1 MQDNSQNTNLNN
13 EKNEAKILNTPTS
26 GNINSEAANSNSKID
41 ASKIYPDAKL
51 NPLDNANENAIQ
63 AGQSQAL
70 AKAQVESQTAES
82 NRAVSMR
89 VKSLLVL
96 GIFYFINAAIT
107 ITLSSWVIYLG
118 FDSFI
123 SDIGK
128 IENILFIASI
138 GLVVVQLILAVYL
151 IISKDNYRVAFIL
164 KIFLVLQLLSVL
176 SNLFNLTALVI
187 SSLFLIFIWYVYSRV
202 KNLNYL

>member
-1 MQDNSQNTNLNN
+1 MQDNNQSSDLNN
-13 EKNEAKILNTPTS
+13 E
-26 GNINSEAANSNSKID
+26 NSEAKTTSNLVADNKSSEVTNSNNKID

-51 NPLDNANENAIQ
+51 NPLDNVNENATQ

-70 AKAQVESQTAES
+70 AKAQVESQTADS

-107 ITLSSWVIYLG
+107 ITLSSWLVYLG

-123 SDIGK
+123 TNIGK

-151 IISKDNYRVAFIL
+151 IFSKDNYRVAFIL

-176 SNLFNLTALVI
+176 SNLFNLTALVV

>member
-1 MQDNSQNTNLNN
+1 
-13 EKNEAKILNTPTS
+13 
-26 GNINSEAANSNSKID
+26 
-41 ASKIYPDAKL
+41 
-51 NPLDNANENAIQ
+51 
-63 AGQSQAL
+63 
-70 AKAQVESQTAES
+70 
-82 NRAVSMR
+82 MR

-107 ITLSSWVIYLG
+107 ITLSSWLVYLG

-123 SDIGK
+123 TNIGK

-151 IISKDNYRVAFIL
+151 IFSKDNYRVAFIL

-176 SNLFNLTALVI
+176 SNLFNLTALVV

>member
-1 MQDNSQNTNLNN
+1 MQDNNQSSDLNN
-13 EKNEAKILNTPTS
+13 E
-26 GNINSEAANSNSKID
+26 NSEAKTTSNLVSDSKSSEATNSNNKID

-51 NPLDNANENAIQ
+51 NPLDNANENATQ

-70 AKAQVESQTAES
+70 AKAQVESQTADS

-107 ITLSSWVIYLG
+107 ITLSSWLVYLG

-123 SDIGK
+123 TNIGK
-128 IENILFIASI
+128 IENILFYGFNWAGCTSAHSRR
-138 GLVVVQLILAVYL
+138 LP
-151 IISKDNYRVAFIL
+151 NYF
-164 KIFLVLQLLSVL
+164 
-176 SNLFNLTALVI
+176 
-187 SSLFLIFIWYVYSRV
+187 
-202 KNLNYL
+202 

>member
-1 MQDNSQNTNLNN
+1 MQDNNQNQFLNN
-13 EKNEAKILNTPTS
+13 ENSDAKSTGASSVSKNSSENTNT
-26 GNINSEAANSNSKID
+26 NSKID

-51 NPLDNANENAIQ
+51 NPLDNANESVNQ

-70 AKAQVESQTAES
+70 AKAQIENQSADS

-96 GIFYFINAAIT
+96 GIFYFINAAMTIT
-107 ITLSSWVIYLG
+107 ISSWFVYLG
-118 FDSFI
+118 FDNFI
-123 SDIGK
+123 TNIGK
-128 IENILFIASI
+128 VENILFLASI
-138 GLVVVQLILAVYL
+138 GLVVIQLILAVYL
-151 IISKDNYRVAFIL
+151 IISKDNYKVAFIL
-164 KIFLVLQLLSVL
+164 KIFLVLQLLSVF

-187 SSLFLIFIWYVYSRV
+187 SGLFLIFIWYVYSRV

>member
-1 MQDNSQNTNLNN
+1 MQDNNQSSDLNN
-13 EKNEAKILNTPTS
+13 E
-26 GNINSEAANSNSKID
+26 NSEAKTTSNLVSDNKSSEATNSNNKID

-51 NPLDNANENAIQ
+51 NPLDNANENATQ

-70 AKAQVESQTAES
+70 AKAQVESQTADS

-107 ITLSSWVIYLG
+107 ITLSSWLVYLG

-123 SDIGK
+123 TNIGK

-138 GLVVVQLILAVYL
+138 GLVVVQLVLAVYL

-176 SNLFNLTALVI
+176 SNLFNLTALVV

>member
-1 MQDNSQNTNLNN
+1 MQDNNQNTNLNN
-13 EKNEAKILNTPTS
+13 EKNEAKISDTPLS

-107 ITLSSWVIYLG
+107 ITLSSWLIYLG
-118 FDSFI
+118 FDSFTA
-123 SDIGK
+123 DIGK

-176 SNLFNLTALVI
+176 SNLLNLTALVI